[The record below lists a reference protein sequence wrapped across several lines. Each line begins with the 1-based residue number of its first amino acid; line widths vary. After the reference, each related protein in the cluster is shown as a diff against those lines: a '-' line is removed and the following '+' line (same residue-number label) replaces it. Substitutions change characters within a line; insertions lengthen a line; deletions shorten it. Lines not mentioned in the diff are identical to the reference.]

1 MSYTYWLPDATGAK
15 KDYTTESNAV
25 VIIGA
30 NGAGKSKLGAW
41 IEQQCFEKV
50 HRISAQRDLNFNE
63 DISLKNYAQAEELV
77 FYGSQLDSFKAKKSQ
92 RWNHGKSYTT
102 TLISDFEDVL
112 AALISLKNNE
122 NDKFVLECKKAQ
134 DEGRTKPNVTET
146 SIDKLQQIWNEIFP
160 QRELILEDSKFYATF
175 IKNGKKEKYSANQM
189 SDGERAVLYL
199 AAQVLC
205 VPTEKILIMDEP
217 EIHLHRSIMNR
228 LWIALEKAREDCLFI
243 YITHDTQFAALH
255 NHADKVWVQDFD
267 GTNWNLQKLADS
279 DLPEELLLDILG
291 NRKNVLFVEGEKD
304 SYDSKLYSVL
314 YPNYYVVPCGSC
326 TQVIART
333 KAFKNSPAL
342 HHCSVYGIIDR
353 DFRCDYEIE
362 KYKEDNIYT
371 INVAEVE
378 NLFLVEELLRLI
390 ATHLATD
397 VEKVFADIK
406 KYVVEERFANQ
417 ITGQICES
425 VVAQIKYKLTCAE
438 ISKKN
443 EAEAKTTLE
452 STLASIKYDDI
463 KTQEETKFKGALN
476 SGNYAQ
482 VLRVFNKKQIS
493 KTIGHY
499 FGLKDDAYCQF
510 VINLLKTE
518 KKDAIIAALLPYL
531 PTEVPRGET
540 V

>member
-41 IEQQCFEKV
+41 IEQQDFEKV
-50 HRISAQRDLNFNE
+50 HRIGAQRDLNFNE
-63 DISLKNYAQAEELV
+63 NIALKNYAQAEELV
-77 FYGSQLDSFKAKKSQ
+77 FYGGEIEGFKAQKGQ

-102 TLISDFEDVL
+102 QLLNDFEDVL

-122 NDKFVLECKKAQ
+122 TDKFVADCKKA
-134 DEGRTKPNVTET
+134 EKEERIKPTVPET
-146 SIDKLQQIWNEIFP
+146 SIDKLQKIWNEIFP
-160 QRELILEDSKFYATF
+160 QRSLLLEDSKFFATF
-175 IKNGKKEKYSANQM
+175 EKDGKTEKYSANQM

-199 AAQVLC
+199 ASQVLC
-205 VPTEKILIMDEP
+205 VPENKILIMDEP

-255 NHADKVWVQDFD
+255 SHADKIWVQDFD

-333 KAFKNSPAL
+333 KVFRSNPML

-353 DFRCDYEIE
+353 DYRSDYEIGT
-362 KYKEDNIYT
+362 YTEDNIYT
-371 INVAEVE
+371 IEVAEVE
-378 NLFLVEELLRLI
+378 NLFLVEELLNI
-390 ATHLATD
+390 VANHLTCD
-397 VEKVFADIK
+397 FEKTFADIK
-406 KYVVEERFANQ
+406 KYVIQQRFANQ

-425 VVAQIKYKLTCAE
+425 VVAQIKYRLTCAE
-438 ISKKN
+438 ISLKN
-443 EAEAKTTLE
+443 EDEAKATLE
-452 STLASIKYDDI
+452 SALSSIKFDDI
-463 KTQEETKFKGALN
+463 KFQEETKFKAVLD
-476 SGNYAQ
+476 SGDYKQ
-482 VLRVFNKKQIS
+482 VLRVFNKKKIS
-493 KTIGHY
+493 ETIGHY
-499 FGLKDDAYCQF
+499 FGLKDNVYCQF

>member
-1 MSYTYWLPDATGAK
+1 MSYIYWLPNENGVK
-15 KDYTTESNAV
+15 QEYTTESNSI

-41 IEQQCFEKV
+41 IEQQNFEKV

-63 DISLKNYAQAEELV
+63 NIALKNYAQAEEFV
-77 FYGSQLDSFKAKKSQ
+77 FYGGDIKIQQRQKNQ
-92 RWNHGKSYTT
+92 RWNYGKSYTT
-102 TLISDFEDVL
+102 QLIRDFENVL
-112 AALISLKNNE
+112 AALIALKNNE
-122 NDKFVLECKKAQ
+122 TDKFVSDCQKAEK
-134 DEGRTKPNVTET
+134 EGKLKPKVPET
-146 SIDKLQQIWNEIFP
+146 SINKLQKIWNEIFP
-160 QRELILEDSKFYATF
+160 QRELILEDSKFFATF
-175 IKNGKKEKYSANQM
+175 VNNGSVEKYAANQM
-189 SDGERAVLYL
+189 SDGERSVLYM

-205 VPTEKILIMDEP
+205 VPKDKILIMDEP

-228 LWIALEKAREDCLFI
+228 LWIALEKSREDCLFV

-255 NHADKVWVQDFD
+255 SHADKIWVKDFD
-267 GTNWNLQKLADS
+267 GTNWNLQKLEDS

-291 NRKNVLFVEGEKD
+291 NRKNVLFVEGEKN

-314 YPNYYVVPCGSC
+314 YPDYYVVPCGSC

-333 KAFKNSPAL
+333 KAFKHNTVL

-378 NLFLVEELLRLI
+378 NLFLVEELIRVV
-390 ATHLATD
+390 ATHLAAD
-397 VEKVFADIK
+397 ADKVITDIK
-406 KYVVEERFANQ
+406 EYVIKQRFANQ

-425 VVAQIKYKLTCAE
+425 VVAQIKYKLNCAE

-443 EAEAKTTLE
+443 ETEAKNTLE
-452 STLASIKYDDI
+452 ATLSSINYDDI
-463 KTQEETKFKGALN
+463 KTQAVAKFNSALG
-476 SGNYAQ
+476 SGDYAHI
-482 VLRVFNKKQIS
+482 LRVFNKKEIAKS
-493 KTIGHY
+493 IGHY

-518 KKDAIIAALLPYL
+518 KKDAIVAALLPYL
-531 PTEVPRGET
+531 PTEVPR
-540 V
+540 